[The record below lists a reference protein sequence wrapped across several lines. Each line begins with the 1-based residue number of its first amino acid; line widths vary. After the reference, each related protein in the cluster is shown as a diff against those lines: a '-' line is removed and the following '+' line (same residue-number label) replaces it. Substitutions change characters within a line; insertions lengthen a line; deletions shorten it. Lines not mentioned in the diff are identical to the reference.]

1 LNAGNFLAGSSIST
15 NRHSLILITKD
26 WKAMQETLTFS
37 VLGLS
42 AAALQALER
51 KGFEAPTPIQERVI
65 PLLLEGKTDLVGQAQ
80 TGTGKTAAFGLPIL
94 EKLDPRANTTQAL
107 ILTPT
112 RELCIQVAEE
122 LVSLSSD
129 RRVRILP
136 VYGGQSMELQL
147 RHLKKGVQ
155 IVVGTPGRILDHLRR
170 KSLDLTRLTTCVL
183 DEADEMLNMG
193 FLEEVGAILEQTNS
207 DKQTLLF
214 SATLPPEIIAVA
226 ARYMHDAQT
235 VRIKDKQL
243 TVPKTDQIYFQVSE
257 ADKFEALCRIIDIE
271 DEFYGLVFCRTKVD
285 ADRITSH
292 LLDRGYD
299 ADVLHGDLSQVQ
311 REKVMMRFKKQQVQ
325 ILVATDV
332 AARGLD
338 VSNLTHVI
346 NFSLPQNSDAYVH
359 RIGRTGRAGKGGT
372 AITFIT
378 PSEERKLLFIERQT
392 RSHIRRGA
400 LPRVRDVISAKQ
412 KRIETD
418 LQLILEQE
426 GFRDYLGMADKLLR
440 EKEAGAVLAA
450 LLKYAFEDRLNPHNY
465 NEIRDVEPK
474 IPGLTRLFIARGKK
488 DGMTPRKLAA
498 LIGKDTRLQPE
509 VMQDVFIQE
518 EFSFV
523 TVPYTE
529 AALILKKFNTG
540 RGGKQPLVTRARP
553 SDETDGKKRR
563 GKTSVFK
570 VKAGPPARK
579 TEKRKFYADKG
590 KKRKK

>member
-1 LNAGNFLAGSSIST
+1 LNAGNFLAGSSISS

-257 ADKFEALCRIIDIE
+257 ADKFEALCRSSISKTSFTVWSFAVPKSMPTASPAICSTA
-271 DEFYGLVFCRTKVD
+271 VMTPTFC
-285 ADRITSH
+285 
-292 LLDRGYD
+292 
-299 ADVLHGDLSQVQ
+299 
-311 REKVMMRFKKQQVQ
+311 
-325 ILVATDV
+325 
-332 AARGLD
+332 
-338 VSNLTHVI
+338 
-346 NFSLPQNSDAYVH
+346 
-359 RIGRTGRAGKGGT
+359 T
-372 AITFIT
+372 AIC
-378 PSEERKLLFIERQT
+378 
-392 RSHIRRGA
+392 RRY
-400 LPRVRDVISAKQ
+400 SAK
-412 KRIETD
+412 R
-418 LQLILEQE
+418 
-426 GFRDYLGMADKLLR
+426 
-440 EKEAGAVLAA
+440 
-450 LLKYAFEDRLNPHNY
+450 
-465 NEIRDVEPK
+465 
-474 IPGLTRLFIARGKK
+474 
-488 DGMTPRKLAA
+488 
-498 LIGKDTRLQPE
+498 
-509 VMQDVFIQE
+509 
-518 EFSFV
+518 
-523 TVPYTE
+523 
-529 AALILKKFNTG
+529 
-540 RGGKQPLVTRARP
+540 
-553 SDETDGKKRR
+553 
-563 GKTSVFK
+563 
-570 VKAGPPARK
+570 
-579 TEKRKFYADKG
+579 
-590 KKRKK
+590 